1 MSSIILKQL
10 KKEAVIFC
18 PLCSQE
24 YTTNNMRIVEQAG
37 ETILGHS
44 QCPKC
49 QGAILSLL
57 FSDFIGVTL
66 IGMVTD
72 LDYQD
77 AIRLKESEAL
87 DEDDV
92 LQVYQLLN

>member
-1 MSSIILKQL
+1 MPSVIFKQL
-10 KKEAVIFC
+10 NKQAIIFC
-18 PLCSQE
+18 PLCSKD
-24 YTTNNMRIVEQAG
+24 YTPDNMRIVEQAG

-49 QGAILSLL
+49 RGAILSLL

-66 IGMVTD
+66 VGLVTD

-77 AIRLKESEAL
+77 ALRLKESAPI
-87 DEDDV
+87 DEDDI
-92 LQVYQLLN
+92 LDVYQLLN